1 MAYTFSTPAA
11 GTYEEVVENVEAA
24 LAAEGFGV
32 LSRIDV
38 RATLKA
44 KLDVDLDSYLILGA
58 CNPPLANRAIAA
70 DPQIG
75 ALLPCNVVVRG
86 VDGGF
91 VVDFMDPNSVLGLVD
106 VDGIDEIASEVR
118 AKLMRVKSAVAA

>member
-1 MAYTFSTPAA
+1 MAYSFSTTAS

-58 CNPPLANRAIAA
+58 CNPSLANRAIAA
-70 DPQIG
+70 DPHIG

-118 AKLMRVKSAVAA
+118 AKLMRAKNAVTA